1 MQPRAAIWD
10 LDGTLV
16 DSLEDIACAL
26 DLALD
31 DHGLARPTR
40 ELVRTWI
47 GGGARNLI
55 VQAVGEPVA
64 DSVLARFRTH
74 YNAAPVVHTQLYP
87 GLAVVLD
94 AFAAA
99 DIRLAVL
106 SNKPDNLT
114 KQIAEVV
121 LARGPFA
128 PVLGQRAH
136 VALKP
141 SPDAAFEVAA
151 AMGVAPADCA
161 FIGDSAIDI
170 LTARAAG
177 MLPVAVSW
185 GFRPRGELA
194 AAAPALIADAPADL
208 LTLSGSR
215 AS

>member
-31 DHGLARPTR
+31 DHGLARPSR

-64 DSVLARFRTH
+64 DAVLARFRAH

-87 GLAVVLD
+87 GLDAVLD
-94 AFAAA
+94 TFAAA
-99 DIRLAVL
+99 GIKLAVL

-121 LARGPFA
+121 LARWPFG
-128 PVLGQRAH
+128 PVLGQRAQ

-151 AMGVAPADCA
+151 ALGVAPADCA

-170 LTARAAG
+170 LTAQAAG

-185 GFRPRGELA
+185 GFRPRVELA
-194 AAAPALIADAPADL
+194 AAAPALLADAPADL